1 MTPRGRRVE
10 NAGPIHHEIA
20 DWLRAHAYGHRRA
33 VPRSELVEYLEGWC
47 LRVGMYRELLESPRG
62 FDREVR
68 ALCRECLKLGW
79 PVVSCGRGYFYA
91 DITDRKDKRLF
102 RHGVIRRV
110 IALQRVYIDGNHA
123 WEAEAQRLANGR
135 AAKQIPMKEP
145 GLAPG
150 FFGQGKL
157 FNIPP
162 ALPARRPSA
171 VAAGRR

>member
-1 MTPRGRRVE
+1 VIRGGRRVE
-10 NAGPIHHEIA
+10 NPGPIHHEIA
-20 DWLRAHAYGHRRA
+20 DWLRAHAFGHRKA
-33 VPRSELVEYLEGWC
+33 VRRSVLVEYLEGWC
-47 LRVGMYRELLESPRG
+47 IAGGMYDELLHSPRG

-68 ALCRECLKLGW
+68 ALCRETLMLGW

-91 DITDRKDKRLF
+91 DITDPVDRRLF
-102 RHGVIRRV
+102 RHGLISRMV
-110 IALQRVYIDGNHA
+110 ALARVYRAGIHA